1 MPILVPKI
9 VWPSAGANELLF
21 AFPPVGV
28 RPFDRAGRR
37 HDTIASSGRRQSL
50 LERTDK
56 FLELDITLV
65 PTEVENYL
73 TRTEEFDHADWIK
86 AGTPSVPVV
95 TADQVANPQDGA
107 INADQIAF
115 PATGAG
121 QQSSVVQDA
130 FSRLPDLTGR
140 TVVYSIWLRADTPP
154 SPNDL
159 SIQIFDGIGGGSLT
173 TIITTGWQRFS
184 VFATINVGAT
194 EVRCFIFNSQNKL
207 AKTVFAWGAQLGYDV
222 VGPYIKTQGAIPAA
236 IDRWDTFITAVL
248 DGTNFDYFPD
258 AFAAGFTTY
267 VLEDK
272 AWRPKLQIRGA
283 NRFYEFKLRLREF
296 V

>member
-1 MPILVPKI
+1 MIVPKI
-9 VWPSAGANELLF
+9 IWPSGGANELLF

-73 TRTEEFDHADWIK
+73 RRSEEFDHADWTK
-86 AGTPSVPVV
+86 TELTVGADTVDLLDPLGGN
-95 TADQVANPQDGA
+95 TAEKM
-107 INADQIAF
+107 I
-115 PATGAG
+115 
-121 QQSSVVQDA
+121 
-130 FSRLPDLTGR
+130 PDLASTNAGIFQNITTPPEIIGR
-140 TVVYSIWLRADTPP
+140 TFVGSIWLRTLSGTANIRIRLNKNAINNAMEIKDIVVAATWERFFLSGVAP
-154 SPNDL
+154 SDATL
-159 SIQIFDGIGGGSLT
+159 AGLMIGGD
-173 TIITTGWQRFS
+173 
-184 VFATINVGAT
+184 
-194 EVRCFIFNSQNKL
+194 
-207 AKTVFAWGAQLGYDV
+207 AKWIEADGNIYAWGGMLGYDV
-222 VGPYIKTQGAIPAA
+222 LGPYVKTQGAIPAA

-248 DGTNFDYFPD
+248 DGTNFDYYPD
-258 AFAAGFTTY
+258 AFTAGFTTY

-272 AWRPKLQIRGA
+272 VWRPKLQIRGA

>member
-1 MPILVPKI
+1 MIVPKI

-28 RPFDRAGRR
+28 RPFDRAARR
-37 HDTIASSGRRQSL
+37 HDTIASSGKRQSL

-73 TRTEEFDHADWIK
+73 LRSEQFDNAAWTKAEGTITADADDGPLPGTKGDRFVPTTPTTNASIIQFDITTLPEFDDRTVGFPIWLK
-86 AGTPSVPVV
+86 APSGAPQLKLLLQ
-95 TADQVANPQDGA
+95 DQVWG
-107 INADQIAF
+107 IIATT
-115 PATGAG
+115 AW
-121 QQSSVVQDA
+121 
-130 FSRLPDLTGR
+130 FSPT
-140 TVVYSIWLRADTPP
+140 S
-154 SPNDL
+154 
-159 SIQIFDGIGGGSLT
+159 
-173 TIITTGWQRFS
+173 GWQRYFVS
-184 VFATINVGAT
+184 GIIPVGTT
-194 EVRCFIFNSQNKL
+194 EVRCVVDFKDPMTLDVDLF
-207 AKTVFAWGAQLGYDV
+207 GGQLHYGSSP
-222 VGPYIKTQGAIPAA
+222 GPYVETEGAIPAA

-248 DGTNFDYFPD
+248 DGTNFDYYPD

-272 AWRPKLQIRGA
+272 VWRPKLQVRGA

>member
-1 MPILVPKI
+1 MPILIPKI

-28 RPFDRAGRR
+28 RPFDRSAQR
-37 HDTIASSGRRQSL
+37 HDTIASSGKRQSL

-73 TRTEEFDHADWIK
+73 TRSEEFDHADWSKLQTGIP
-86 AGTPSVPVV
+86 GVPVV
-95 TADQVANPQDGA
+95 TADATAAPDGS
-107 INADQIAF
+107 ITADQIDF
-115 PATGAG
+115 PATGVGEFNWLRPTNFFPEYA
-121 QQSSVVQDA
+121 
-130 FSRLPDLTGR
+130 GR
-140 TVVYSIWLRADTPP
+140 TVVGSVFIRADSVINSKFFLQLTDSITFP
-154 SPNDL
+154 SL
-159 SIQIFDGIGGGSLT
+159 FITIMT
-173 TIITTGWQRFS
+173 TWQRF
-184 VFATINVGAT
+184 VFSTTLDPAASSLRFKIVHTANDSARTIFVWGG
-194 EVRCFIFNSQNKL
+194 QL
-207 AKTVFAWGAQLGYDV
+207 AYDV
-222 VGPYIKTQGAIPAA
+222 LGPYVKTQGAIPAA

-248 DGTNFDYFPD
+248 DGTNFDYYPD

-272 AWRPKLQIRGA
+272 VWRPKLQVRGA

>member
-1 MPILVPKI
+1 MIVPKI

-28 RPFDRAGRR
+28 RPFDRAVRR
-37 HDTIASSGRRQSL
+37 HDTIASSGKRQSL

-65 PTEVENYL
+65 PTEAEQYL
-73 TRTEEFDHADWIK
+73 TRVEEFDHADWVK
-86 AGTPSVPVV
+86 SV
-95 TADQVANPQDGA
+95 TALVTTINKAAPDGTNTA
-107 INADQIAF
+107 DEITFSPGGVTPLINQI
-115 PATGAG
+115 PSEPTNL
-121 QQSSVVQDA
+121 S
-130 FSRLPDLTGR
+130 GR
-140 TVVYSIWLRADTPP
+140 TLVFSIWIRRVSGTGTIKIRQGDGT
-154 SPNDL
+154 NKIVIL
-159 SIQIFDGIGGGSLT
+159 SSS
-173 TIITTGWQRFS
+173 WQRFPT
-184 VFATINVGAT
+184 ATISPDDA
-194 EVRCFIFNSQNKL
+194 ECI
-207 AKTVFAWGAQLGYDV
+207 VFRDGLIGTDVIDLWGAMLAYDV
-222 VGPYIKTQGAIPAA
+222 LGPYVKTQGVIPAA

-248 DGTNFDYFPD
+248 DGTNFDYYPD
-258 AFAAGFTTY
+258 AFGAGFTTY

>member
-28 RPFDRAGRR
+28 RPFDRVGRR
-37 HDTIASSGRRQSL
+37 HDTIASSGKRQSL

-65 PTEVENYL
+65 PTEVEQYL
-73 TRTEEFDHADWIK
+73 IK
-86 AGTPSVPVV
+86 VEAFNNAAWVKTQTGAPGVPVV
-95 TADQVANPQDGA
+95 TPDMVSGPFPGTFG
-107 INADQIAF
+107 DQIVF
-115 PATGAG
+115 PATGVG
-121 QQSSVVQDA
+121 EDSRIQQDA
-130 FSRLPDLTGR
+130 FSRILDATAR
-140 TVVYSIWLRADTPP
+140 TFVFPVFLRAD
-154 SPNDL
+154 SSL
-159 SIQIFDGIGGGSLT
+159 SIAIVINDGVSSSSFIANLT
-173 TIITTGWQRFS
+173 TSWQRPS
-184 VFATINVGAT
+184 VLRLTDGAAT
-194 EVRCFIFNSQNKL
+194 EVRVSIRNLASQP
-207 AKTVFAWGAQLGYDV
+207 AKTIFAFGAQLAYDV
-222 VGPYIKTQGAIPAA
+222 VGLYVKTDGAIPAA

-248 DGTNFDYFPD
+248 DGTNFDYYPD

-272 AWRPKLQIRGA
+272 AWRSKLQVRGA
-283 NRFYEFKLRLREF
+283 NRFYEFKLKLREF

>member
-1 MPILVPKI
+1 MIVPKI

-28 RPFDRAGRR
+28 RPFDRAARR
-37 HDTIASSGRRQSL
+37 HDTIASSGKRQSL

-56 FLELDITLV
+56 FLELDLTLV
-65 PTEVENYL
+65 PTEAEQYL
-73 TRTEEFDHADWIK
+73 EESEQFDAAAWVK
-86 AGTPSVPVV
+86 TQTGTPGVPVV
-95 TADQVANPQDGA
+95 TPNVSSPLDPLGGTT
-107 INADQIAF
+107 ADQIVF

-121 QQSSVVQDA
+121 ELTFIQQDA
-130 FSRLPDLTGR
+130 FSRLPETGGR
-140 TVVYSIWLRADTPP
+140 TVVASMFLRA
-154 SPNDL
+154 SAVGNIIL
-159 SIQIFDGIGGGSLT
+159 GIAHGGGNQEILLT
-173 TIITTGWQRFS
+173 LSDIRWQRFS
-184 VFATINVGAT
+184 ILNALPSAATLARV
-194 EVRCFIFNSQNKL
+194 ELFLRQNSPTI
-207 AKTVFAWGAQLGYDV
+207 TVFAWGAMLGYDV
-222 VGPYIKTQGAIPAA
+222 LGPYIETEGAIPAA

-248 DGTNFDYFPD
+248 DGTNFDYYPD

-272 AWRPKLQIRGA
+272 AWRPKLQVRGA

>member
-37 HDTIASSGRRQSL
+37 HDTIASSGKRQSL
-50 LERTDK
+50 LERTDR

-65 PTEVENYL
+65 PTEAEQYL
-73 TRTEEFDHADWIK
+73 TRSEELDHADWTK
-86 AGTPSVPVV
+86 GGAQPPVI
-95 TADQVANPQDGA
+95 TADQAANPLDGA
-107 INADQIAF
+107 VNADQAVF

-121 QQSSVVQDA
+121 QYGTLLQSSIP
-130 FSRLPDLTGR
+130 LPDFGSR
-140 TVVYSIWLRADTPP
+140 AVNGSFWLRAA
-154 SPNDL
+154 
-159 SIQIFDGIGGGSLT
+159 SL
-173 TIITTGWQRFS
+173 IVGRFS
-184 VFATINVGAT
+184 LLIGTNIGNESLGLFDIEIGWKRVSFTRTLEPAATSVFFQLTRDQNDIARTIFV
-194 EVRCFIFNSQNKL
+194 
-207 AKTVFAWGAQLGYDV
+207 WGAQFSYAPL
-222 VGPYIKTQGAIPAA
+222 GPYVKTQGVIPAA
-236 IDRWDTFITAVL
+236 IDRWDAFITAVL
-248 DGTNFDYFPD
+248 DGTNFDYYPD